1 MTTRERQVYIAKV
14 KRFARSKGGLKKIEK
29 IAPEVAQIIRLHPE
43 YLNIYQRDND
53 IRVSGCYL
61 NSIWGKPFYSG
72 SSGNAYLR
80 VCEHV
85 YNFLTDAT
93 AYGGVYQNGIPV
105 SFKIYATGV
114 ESPDLREFIE
124 FKVIDR
130 LRPLLQYTDP
140 DSDEYGTDK
149 PIGAGETRDSIR
161 KDICIKIPLRF
172 KRFEE
177 AKAEAEAAARRTI

>member
-29 IAPEVAQIIRLHPE
+29 IAPEVAQIIRQHPE
-43 YLNIYQRDND
+43 YLD
-53 IRVSGCYL
+53 IPQYL
-61 NSIWGKPFYSG
+61 NDRRVAANYANIIFGIPFYSG

-80 VCEHV
+80 ICEHA
-85 YNFLTDAT
+85 YNVITDAT

-149 PIGAGETRDSIR
+149 PIPTGKNRENMRP
-161 KDICIKIPLRF
+161 DICITVPLRF
-172 KRFEE
+172 KRFAA
-177 AKAEAEAAARRTI
+177 AKAAYQAGEEKKE